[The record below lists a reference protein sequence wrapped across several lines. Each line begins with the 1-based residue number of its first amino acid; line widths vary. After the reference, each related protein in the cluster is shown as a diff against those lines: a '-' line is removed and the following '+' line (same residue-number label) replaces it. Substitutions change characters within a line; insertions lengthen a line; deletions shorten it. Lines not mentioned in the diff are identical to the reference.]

1 VLQHL
6 VQLIRLP
13 EWQCLLLKWAA
24 KCHLKCLQ
32 NQKQPQAALDWA
44 EHVDN
49 AIP

>member
-1 VLQHL
+1 
-6 VQLIRLP
+6 VQLIQLP
-13 EWQCLLLKWAA
+13 VWHHLLLTWAE
-24 KCHLKCLQ
+24 KCLQ

>member
-1 VLQHL
+1 
-6 VQLIRLP
+6 LIHKL
-13 EWQCLLLKWAA
+13 EWQHLLLKWAA
-24 KCHLKCLQ
+24 KCPLKCLQ

>member
-1 VLQHL
+1 MCKLTWL
-6 VQLIRLP
+6 L
-13 EWQCLLLKWAA
+13 LLLKWVE
-24 KCHLKCLQ
+24 KCLQNQ

>member
-1 VLQHL
+1 
-6 VQLIRLP
+6 VQLIQLP
-13 EWQCLLLKWAA
+13 VWPLLLQTWAA
-24 KCHLKCLQ
+24 KCPLKCLQ